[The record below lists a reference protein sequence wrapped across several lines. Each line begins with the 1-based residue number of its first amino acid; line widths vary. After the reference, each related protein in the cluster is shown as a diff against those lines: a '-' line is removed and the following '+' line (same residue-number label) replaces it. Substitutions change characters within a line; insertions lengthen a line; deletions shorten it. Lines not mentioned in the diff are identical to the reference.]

1 MPTLSF
7 THVPGA
13 GCLEFT
19 AYVILHPMNTIICP
33 GLSCLSP
40 PGCGQRQTADPVGFG
55 LTIPS
60 TGRKSIGLKHP
71 LDVIRGLDYVFT
83 RYALD
88 FMLGAVLAGRKPQ
101 QPSWRAPA
109 GPQRSPTA
117 ILRLSIKFTQSIWKL
132 FGGGGRGIEPRGDI
146 WESKRKWPWPLP
158 PSPHLQLPPDGCT
171 HYRQ

>member
-1 MPTLSF
+1 MLRIHGLCDSPSNEYYYLSGIELF
-7 THVPGA
+7 VP
-13 GCLEFT
+13 
-19 AYVILHPMNTIICP
+19 
-33 GLSCLSP
+33 P

-132 FGGGGRGIEPRGDI
+132 FWRRRAGDRAPGRHLGIKAQVALASAP
-146 WESKRKWPWPLP
+146 KPP
-158 PSPHLQLPPDGCT
+158 PSTPT
-171 HYRQ
+171 